1 MINKDDMNILREYM
15 DKIKNYIEPEE
26 SDAVIFTAVS
36 ATEKKKLTLI
46 KGDPIAVQAT
56 AMSIL
61 REICERLD
69 SSEKENLK
77 AAINYLIFKENK
89 KRAATC

>member
-36 ATEKKKLTLI
+36 KAEKKKLTLI

-61 REICERLD
+61 RKICERLD

-77 AAINYLIFKENK
+77 AAINYLIFKE
-89 KRAATC
+89 

>member
-1 MINKDDMNILREYM
+1 MIDKDDINILKEYM
-15 DKIKNYIEPEE
+15 DKIQKYIEPEE
-26 SDAVIFTAVS
+26 TDAVIFTVVS
-36 ATEKKKLTLI
+36 KAEKKRLTLI

-77 AAINYLIFKENK
+77 AAINYLIFKE
-89 KRAATC
+89 

>member
-1 MINKDDMNILREYM
+1 MINKDDMNILKEYM
-15 DKIKNYIEPEE
+15 YKIQNYIEPEE
-26 SDAVIFTAVS
+26 TEAVIFTAVS
-36 ATEKKKLTLI
+36 KAEKKKLTLI
-46 KGDPIAVQAT
+46 KGESIAVQAT

-77 AAINYLIFKENK
+77 AAIDFLIFKEN
-89 KRAATC
+89 